1 MSHPPPASAS
11 RFRLVTALCLVTIVL
26 AVLDSNIVSAAA
38 VPLVRDL
45 DPEGGLAK
53 VPWLVTAFQLA
64 ATAALPLYGKLCDT
78 LGAKR
83 VFLGA
88 LGIFLLGSALCGF
101 ARSMPQLLAFRAL
114 QGVGGGGLMSITLVV
129 IRLASQARKEA
140 EPAGAAEAVGP
151 LGAAGPPGAAATPG
165 AAVPP
170 EAAGTTGGTEPQETA
185 RAPEPPAAP
194 KSLATPEPP
203 ATPGAAKTS
212 SPSRGAGAGGLVAGA
227 GMALGPW
234 VGGMLTEH
242 LSWRWIFWVN
252 LPVGLAVLL
261 TAAAVLRLPDRPE
274 RRRVDYAGAALAA
287 AFASAFLL
295 TLEWGGGRW
304 PWLAPQTLALAA
316 TALALLVLFLWRQ
329 ATAPEPVLP
338 LTLFGSRALRLG
350 FAVQLLLGIGLTSA
364 IVQVMLYLQV
374 ARGLDSASAGL
385 FLLPMA
391 AGMTV
396 SGVLSQRYVNQRAR
410 LPLALGTSGA
420 ALGLALLA
428 TSTTHTSAWA
438 TRGALFVLGCGFGLL
453 VGQLVQYA
461 QDSAPAGLLGVTTTA
476 ARFFQTL
483 GGAAGAALS
492 GVLLTRLTGLDG
504 AAARGHDP
512 STTVPGAALSFTGGI
527 DTVFACLAALML
539 LATALVLRLPVP
551 RTAPAGT
558 PPGTPEPPPGR
569 RDRAGARERV
579 N

>member
-1 MSHPPPASAS
+1 
-11 RFRLVTALCLVTIVL
+11 
-26 AVLDSNIVSAAA
+26 
-38 VPLVRDL
+38 
-45 DPEGGLAK
+45 
-53 VPWLVTAFQLA
+53 
-64 ATAALPLYGKLCDT
+64 
-78 LGAKR
+78 
-83 VFLGA
+83 
-88 LGIFLLGSALCGF
+88 
-101 ARSMPQLLAFRAL
+101 
-114 QGVGGGGLMSITLVV
+114 
-129 IRLASQARKEA
+129 
-140 EPAGAAEAVGP
+140 
-151 LGAAGPPGAAATPG
+151 
-165 AAVPP
+165 
-170 EAAGTTGGTEPQETA
+170 
-185 RAPEPPAAP
+185 
-194 KSLATPEPP
+194 
-203 ATPGAAKTS
+203 PGAAKTS

-274 RRRVDYAGAALAA
+274 RRRVDYAGAALAG

-329 ATAPEPVLP
+329 VTAPEPVLP

-428 TSTTHTSAWA
+428 TSTAHTSAWA

-551 RTAPAGT
+551 RTTPAGT
-558 PPGTPEPPPGR
+558 PQGTPEPPPGR

>member
-1 MSHPPPASAS
+1 MPAPPPSPPS
-11 RFRLVTALCLVTIVL
+11 RFRLVPVLCLVTIVL

-88 LGIFLLGSALCGF
+88 LGVFLLGSALCGF
-101 ARSMPQLLAFRAL
+101 AQSMPQLLAFRAL
-114 QGVGGGGLMSITLVV
+114 QGIGGGGLMSITLVV
-129 IRLASQARKEA
+129 LRLSALART
-140 EPAGAAEAVGP
+140 EPAPAP
-151 LGAAGPPGAAATPG
+151 TAATPTAPAPT
-165 AAVPP
+165 AATPASAAP
-170 EAAGTTGGTEPQETA
+170 AGTTP
-185 RAPEPPAAP
+185 APP
-194 KSLATPEPP
+194 
-203 ATPGAAKTS
+203 
-212 SPSRGAGAGGLVAGA
+212 SPRGAGAGGLVAGA

-234 VGGMLTEH
+234 VGGALTEH

-252 LPVGLAVLL
+252 LPLGLAVLL

-287 AFASAFLL
+287 AFTSALLL

-316 TALALLVLFLWRQ
+316 ATLVLLALFLWRQ

-338 LTLFGSRALRLG
+338 LTLFRPRALRLG

-396 SGVLSQRYVNQRAR
+396 SGLLSQRYATGRTR

-428 TSTTHTSAWA
+428 TSTAHTSAWA
-438 TRGALFVLGCGFGLL
+438 TRGALSVLGCGFGLL
-453 VGQLVQYA
+453 VGQLIQYA
-461 QDSAPAGLLGVTTTA
+461 QDTAPAGLLGVTTTA

-512 STTVPGAALSFTGGI
+512 STAVPGAALSFTGGV

-539 LATALVLRLPVP
+539 LATALVLRLPAP
-551 RTAPAGT
+551 RRPEAV
-558 PPGTPEPPPGR
+558 PGTPEPLPGR
-569 RDRAGARERV
+569 GDRAGARESV
-579 N
+579 D

>member
-1 MSHPPPASAS
+1 MPAPPPSPPS
-11 RFRLVTALCLVTIVL
+11 RFRLVPVLCLVTIVL

-88 LGIFLLGSALCGF
+88 LGVFLLGSALCGF

-114 QGVGGGGLMSITLVV
+114 QGIGGGGLMSITLVV
-129 IRLASQARKEA
+129 LRLSAPASTA
-140 EPAGAAEAVGP
+140 PAP
-151 LGAAGPPGAAATPG
+151 TAATP
-165 AAVPP
+165 AS
-170 EAAGTTGGTEPQETA
+170 
-185 RAPEPPAAP
+185 AAP
-194 KSLATPEPP
+194 TGATPAPP
-203 ATPGAAKTS
+203 S
-212 SPSRGAGAGGLVAGA
+212 RRGAGAGGLVAGA

-234 VGGMLTEH
+234 VGGALTEH

-287 AFASAFLL
+287 AFTSALLL

-316 TALALLVLFLWRQ
+316 ATLVLLALFLWRQ

-338 LTLFGSRALRLG
+338 LTLFRPRALRLG

-396 SGVLSQRYVNQRAR
+396 SGLLSQRYATGRTR
-410 LPLALGTSGA
+410 LPLALGTCGA

-428 TSTTHTSAWA
+428 TSTAHTSAWA
-438 TRGALFVLGCGFGLL
+438 TRGALSVLGCGFGLL
-453 VGQLVQYA
+453 VGQLIQYA
-461 QDSAPAGLLGVTTTA
+461 QDTAPAGLLGVTTTA

-512 STTVPGAALSFTGGI
+512 STAVPGAALSFTGGV

-539 LATALVLRLPVP
+539 LATALVLRLPAP
-551 RTAPAGT
+551 RHPGAV
-558 PPGTPEPPPGR
+558 PGTPEPPPGHG
-569 RDRAGARERV
+569 DRAGARESV

>member
-1 MSHPPPASAS
+1 M
-11 RFRLVTALCLVTIVL
+11 
-26 AVLDSNIVSAAA
+26 VSAAA

-88 LGIFLLGSALCGF
+88 LSVFLLGSALCGC
-101 ARSMPQLLAFRAL
+101 AQSMPQLLAFRAL

-129 IRLASQARKEA
+129 IRLSARARHDE
-140 EPAGAAEAVGP
+140 ESGAA
-151 LGAAGPPGAAATPG
+151 PGAAPG
-165 AAVPP
+165 SAPARP
-170 EAAGTTGGTEPQETA
+170 AG
-185 RAPEPPAAP
+185 
-194 KSLATPEPP
+194 
-203 ATPGAAKTS
+203 
-212 SPSRGAGAGGLVAGA
+212 RGAGAGGLVAGA

-252 LPVGLAVLL
+252 LPLGLAVLL
-261 TAAAVLRLPDRPE
+261 TAAAVVRLPDRPE

-287 AFASAFLL
+287 AFASALLL

-304 PWLAPQTLALAA
+304 PWLAPQTLALAS
-316 TALALLVLFLWRQ
+316 TALALLALFLWRQ

-338 LTLFGSRALRLG
+338 LGLFRPRALRLG

-396 SGVLSQRYVNQRAR
+396 SGLLSQRYVKQRTR
-410 LPLALGTSGA
+410 FPLALGTTGA

-428 TSTTHTSAWA
+428 TSTAHTGAWA
-438 TRGALFVLGCGFGLL
+438 TRGELFVLGCGFGLL

-512 STTVPGAALSFTGGI
+512 STAVPGAALAFTGGI
-527 DTVFACLAALML
+527 ATVFACLAALML
-539 LATALVLRLPVP
+539 LATVLVLRLPTP
-551 RTAPAGT
+551 PAHRAAAPA
-558 PPGTPEPPPGR
+558 PDTPEPPPGR
-569 RDRAGARERV
+569 SDRTGAQTQEGV
-579 N
+579 G

>member
-1 MSHPPPASAS
+1 MRHPRLIGVRPPRGAPVPISVPAVPAPAPAPVSHS
-11 RFRLVTALCLVTIVL
+11 RLVPALCLVTIVL

-88 LGIFLLGSALCGF
+88 LGVFLLGSALCGF
-101 ARSMPQLLAFRAL
+101 AQSMPQLLAFRAL
-114 QGVGGGGLMSITLVV
+114 QGIGGGGLMSITLVV
-129 IRLASQARKEA
+129 LRLSAR
-140 EPAGAAEAVGP
+140 AAR
-151 LGAAGPPGAAATPG
+151 
-165 AAVPP
+165 
-170 EAAGTTGGTEPQETA
+170 ETA
-185 RAPEPPAAP
+185 
-194 KSLATPEPP
+194 PP
-203 ATPGAAKTS
+203 ATPAPP
-212 SPSRGAGAGGLVAGA
+212 PSRGAGAGGLVAGA

-261 TAAAVLRLPDRPE
+261 TAAAVLHLPDRPE

-287 AFASAFLL
+287 ATTSSLLL
-295 TLEWGGGRW
+295 TLEWGGDRW
-304 PWLAPQTLALAA
+304 PWLAPPTLALAA
-316 TALALLVLFLWRQ
+316 ATLALLALFLWRQ

-338 LTLFGSRALRLG
+338 LTLFRPRALRLG
-350 FAVQLLLGIGLTSA
+350 FAVQLLLGIGLTAA

-374 ARGLDSASAGL
+374 AHGLDSASAGL

-396 SGVLSQRYVNQRAR
+396 SGLLAQRYATGRTR

-428 TSTTHTSAWA
+428 TSTAHTPAWT
-438 TRGALFVLGCGFGLL
+438 TRGELFVLGCGFGLL
-453 VGQLVQYA
+453 VGRLIQYA
-461 QDSAPAGLLGVTTTA
+461 QDTAPAGLLGVTTTA

-483 GGAAGAALS
+483 GGAAGAALG

-512 STTVPGAALSFTGGI
+512 STAVPGAALPFTGGI

-539 LATALVLRLPVP
+539 LATALVLRLPSLP
-551 RTAPAGT
+551 GRETS
-558 PPGTPEPPPGR
+558 PGTAEPPPGLK
-569 RDRAGARERV
+569 DWAGAREGV